1 MIFSPGPFQRAAPP
15 RKRNLCSQLV
25 EALGSRIVRGDLKPD
40 QVLPNEA
47 ELGKELRASR
57 SVVRDAV
64 KTLAAKGLLET
75 RTRTGTRVL
84 APMHW
89 NLLDLDVLGWRYAA
103 MPREQFFRE
112 LYEIRRL
119 IEPGAAEMAAER
131 ANAGDIAALA
141 DAYAAMETT
150 DHSSDAAIDADLR
163 FHRQV
168 LACTHNDLLVQMGS
182 VIGVGLLIS
191 FRISSQSY
199 GASLPRHGEVLDA
212 IRAHDPA
219 GARAAM
225 ERLLMGTRDSIARE
239 LKEGACS

>member
-1 MIFSPGPFQRAAPP
+1 M
-15 RKRNLCSQLV
+15 
-25 EALGSRIVRGDLKPD
+25 
-40 QVLPNEA
+40 
-47 ELGKELRASR
+47 
-57 SVVRDAV
+57 
-64 KTLAAKGLLET
+64 
-75 RTRTGTRVL
+75 
-84 APMHW
+84 
-89 NLLDLDVLGWRYAA
+89 
-103 MPREQFFRE
+103 
-112 LYEIRRL
+112 
-119 IEPGAAEMAAER
+119 
-131 ANAGDIAALA
+131 
-141 DAYAAMETT
+141 
-150 DHSSDAAIDADLR
+150 
-163 FHRQV
+163 